1 MQTSNYSII
10 PLITI
15 LLIVIFANAGIS
27 PVFSED
33 AIEKVN
39 KTTMQ
44 KMYTE
49 YLKSEGYPVELDDDG
64 DVLFKFEGNTYFIQ
78 IDPEDTDF
86 FRIVLPNFWPVKDD
100 NERQKV
106 LEAVNYANAESK
118 TSKVFIVRN
127 NVWASIE
134 LFVADPEDFKTIFK
148 RSMSALQYG
157 VYNFVMKMKEK
168 K

>member
-1 MQTSNYSII
+1 MQTSYHRIVS
-10 PLITI
+10 LVTV
-15 LLIVIFANAGIS
+15 LLIVIFTSTGTS
-27 PVFSED
+27 PAFSED
-33 AIEKVN
+33 AIDQVN
-39 KTTMQ
+39 KTAMQ

-100 NERQKV
+100 SERQKV

-118 TSKVFIVRN
+118 TSKVFIVRD

-134 LFVADPEDFKTIFK
+134 LFVADPEDFKSIFK

-157 VYNFVMKMKEK
+157 VYNFVTKMKDK

>member
-1 MQTSNYSII
+1 MQNSNYSII

-15 LLIVIFANAGIS
+15 LLIVIFTNTGIS
-27 PVFSED
+27 PAFSED

-39 KTTMQ
+39 KTAMQ

-100 NERQKV
+100 SERQKV

-118 TSKVFIVRN
+118 TSKLFIVRD

-134 LFVADPEDFKTIFK
+134 LFVTAPEDFKTIFK

>member
-1 MQTSNYSII
+1 MNSFLKSSCAILVFAFVFTTITYSPAQTDEAVENVNKSAMQT
-10 PLITI
+10 
-15 LLIVIFANAGIS
+15 
-27 PVFSED
+27 
-33 AIEKVN
+33 
-39 KTTMQ
+39 
-44 KMYTE
+44 MYME
-49 YLKSEGYPVELDDDG
+49 YLKSEGYPAELDDDG

-78 IDPEDTDF
+78 IDPNDTEF
-86 FRIVLPNFWPVKDD
+86 FRIVLPNFWPLKDD

-106 LEAVNYANAESK
+106 LEALNYANAESK
-118 TSKVFIVRN
+118 TAKVFIVRD

-134 LFVADPEDFKTIFK
+134 IFVATPEDFKSIFK